1 MIRVWPRAASR
12 QVRACSERLDESLR
26 QRDALNASY
35 APPFLAPAAIPISQP
50 LMQRQSFTPRWHSD
64 ESPSAR
70 ARAIGETL
78 TSRKSISRF
87 LSRPFFRRTP
97 SALCGTPRRET
108 PRETFRARASV
119 PTWCRALR
127 PHIAVLPAA
136 AFPIFEKICIRR
148 CAGDCC
154 SEFRD
159 VLYVCCRG

>member
-1 MIRVWPRAASR
+1 MIRVSPREQKAR
-12 QVRACSERLDESLR
+12 IVRY
-26 QRDALNASY
+26 ALNISPSVSRSRVAREITNIGNPY
-35 APPFLAPAAIPISQP
+35 FATPNAAAVIHPLAGIA
-50 LMQRQSFTPRWHSD
+50 RD

-70 ARAIGETL
+70 VRVIGETL

-97 SALCGTPRRET
+97 LFAELRAGKHPAKRSV
-108 PRETFRARASV
+108 RARA
-119 PTWCRALR
+119 CRLLR

-136 AFPIFEKICIRR
+136 AFPIFEKICIRG